1 MPAQPPRAVQ
11 AFQSVKEAQTV
22 KTKLKNGR
30 KHSLNFHIV
39 NNDDSQLLRPKKL
52 ALQDVL
58 TYCANRRTNVPM
70 YADAFGL
77 LVFGVSLTS
86 DR

>member
-1 MPAQPPRAVQ
+1 MIKDGIRQDAVL
-11 AFQSVKEAQTV
+11 QSIKEAQTV

-39 NNDDSQLLRPKKL
+39 NTDDSQLFRPKKF
-52 ALQDVL
+52 ALQNVL
-58 TYCANRRTNVPM
+58 TYCANRRTSVPM

-77 LVFGVSLTS
+77 LVFGLP
-86 DR
+86 